1 MEISRR
7 ASDGQLRACGQSIPC
22 LHTFRRDRQR
32 RLLAVKDK
40 VRGHNSPRQRPRG
53 SGHCLEQPAPT
64 SGQIRVL
71 SHQID
76 RAPRDEPGQHGF
88 QSRTTSRQLINLR
101 AGGRAEPTPDDQP
114 IVLELP
120 EAFRQDR
127 RSNARQAFG
136 EIREALRPGKQLS
149 KQKQRP
155 PFTDYV
161 QRQGDWAE
169 LAVLTAIAGT
179 GFSWFVTWSHTSILE
194 GIASRFE

>member
-7 ASDGQLRACGQSIPC
+7 ASDGQLRACVQSIPC

-76 RAPRDEPGQHGF
+76 P
-88 QSRTTSRQLINLR
+88 
-101 AGGRAEPTPDDQP
+101 
-114 IVLELP
+114 
-120 EAFRQDR
+120 
-127 RSNARQAFG
+127 
-136 EIREALRPGKQLS
+136 LRPGKQLS
-149 KQKQRP
+149 KHKQRP
-155 PFTDYV
+155 PVTYHWPGSSRGAQEFQFGLDLILD
-161 QRQGDWAE
+161 GLE
-169 LAVLTAIAGT
+169 EAIKAP
-179 GFSWFVTWSHTSILE
+179 
-194 GIASRFE
+194 R